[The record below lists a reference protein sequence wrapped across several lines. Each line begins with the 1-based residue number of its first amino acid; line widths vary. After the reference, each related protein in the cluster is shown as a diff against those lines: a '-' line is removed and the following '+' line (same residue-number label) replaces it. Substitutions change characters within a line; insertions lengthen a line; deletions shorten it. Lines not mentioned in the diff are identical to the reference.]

1 MIFYPTLYEASSAR
15 QVEWCADAP
24 TGLSYFGNE
33 LGGEAGE
40 VLELVFS
47 PSTTTFITELADEL
61 GDVVICTINVAIA
74 AGITVSRPAVFDG
87 YSLALEAFLDL
98 GSRVGKAL
106 NNIKKLDRERLG
118 MVGSRTTPEEVR
130 LNLSMVLGAAYHLA
144 NLHGIDL
151 EAATRAKF
159 NKTSSKYG
167 LQTMV
172 LH

>member
-15 QVEWCADAP
+15 QVEWCAAAP
-24 TGLSYFGNE
+24 MSLSYFSNE

-40 VLELVFS
+40 VLELAFDD
-47 PSTTTFITELADEL
+47 PDEDTIDAIADEL
-61 GDVVICTINVAIA
+61 GDVVICVINIAINT
-74 AGITVSRPAVFDG
+74 GITIDRPAFYDG
-87 YSLALEAFLDL
+87 VVNVSASFIDL
-98 GSRVGKAL
+98 GAKVGIVQ
-106 NNIKKLDRERLG
+106 NIAKKIDREHLG
-118 MVGSRTTPEEVR
+118 LVGSRATVKDLQASLED
-130 LNLSMVLGAAYHLA
+130 VLGAAYHLGG
-144 NLHGIDL
+144 LYGIDL